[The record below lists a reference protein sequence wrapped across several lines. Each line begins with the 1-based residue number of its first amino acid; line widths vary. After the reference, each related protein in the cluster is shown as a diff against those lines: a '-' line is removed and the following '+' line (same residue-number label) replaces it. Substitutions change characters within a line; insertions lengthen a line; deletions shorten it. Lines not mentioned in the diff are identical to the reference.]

1 MLDAIAAIKRRQPA
15 SKAAFDAE
23 EMVQVW
29 MLRHIQIIGEAAA
42 GITRETRALAGTIP
56 WGQIVGMRNA
66 LVHACWCTPTGA
78 RLLVHAYFNIDWD
91 AVWLVVIRDLP
102 QLEPDLGALAATLAQ
117 RQDST
122 STPPPNQ

>member
-1 MLDAIAAIKRRQPA
+1 MRPDSDRVADMLDAIAA
-15 SKAAFDAE
+15 
-23 EMVQVW
+23 VW

>member
-1 MLDAIAAIKRRQPA
+1 MRSDSDRVADMLDAIAAIKRRQPA

-42 GITRETRALAGTIP
+42 GITRETRALAATIP
-56 WGQIVGMRNA
+56 LGADRRYAQ
-66 LVHACWCTPTGA
+66 CPGA

-91 AVWLVVIRDLP
+91 AV
-102 QLEPDLGALAATLAQ
+102 
-117 RQDST
+117 
-122 STPPPNQ
+122 